1 MSRLVVV
8 GAGGHGA
15 VVAEAAAAG
24 GQWSEI
30 VFLDDGTTPERVV
43 GYAVAGGL
51 DRIDGFIEEQRQFV
65 VAIGDNARR
74 AKVVAALQ
82 EKSAALTSI
91 VHAAAVVSPTAVM
104 SPGSMLCAGAVVNAR
119 ASLGLAC
126 IVNTAATIDHDCVLA
141 DFVHVSPG
149 ANLAGRVRV
158 GARSWIGIGACVRD
172 GVVIGKDV
180 VIGAGA
186 AVVHDVPDG
195 ITVTGVPARGHGR
208 GD

>member
-24 GQWSEI
+24 GQWSDI
-30 VFLDDGTTPERVV
+30 VFLDGGTTPERVV

-51 DRIDGFIEEQRQFV
+51 DRLDDFIREQRHFV
-65 VAIGDNARR
+65 VAIGNNARR
-74 AKVVAALQ
+74 AELVAALQ
-82 EKSAALTSI
+82 EKGAALSS
-91 VHAAAVVSPTAVM
+91 VAHPAAHVSPTAVM
-104 SPGSMLCAGAVVNAR
+104 SAGSVLCAGAVVNAR
-119 ASLGLAC
+119 ASLGVAC
-126 IVNTAATIDHDCVLA
+126 IVNTAATIDHDCVLG

-172 GVVIGKDV
+172 GVVIGQDV

-195 ITVTGVPARGHGR
+195 ITVMGVPARGHGR
-208 GD
+208 DE